1 MEKCENN
8 NGFAFLLLNFFSSK
22 VSFLAF
28 YCFSIISFK
37 TKPKSDR
44 SFIIESRLRFLRWHA
59 AVFLIRFDFDSDPA
73 MWFQSP
79 GFWSLFRGKVSDLYG
94 SGLGSATLLCSH
106 ARAFLY
112 SLRIIVNVHV
122 VFVLFLFVFISDK
135 QIILHCSSL
144 TDYYLHKHITEHLS
158 STVDLV

>member
-1 MEKCENN
+1 MDLP
-8 NGFAFLLLNFFSSK
+8 FYFWISFSSK

-112 SLRIIVNVHV
+112 SLRSFWSLLILIRIRNSALQLCARKS
-122 VFVLFLFVFISDK
+122 VFASEYSKCTLCRCFIF
-135 QIILHCSSL
+135 ICI
-144 TDYYLHKHITEHLS
+144 HKR
-158 STVDLV
+158 